1 MARRIGYA
9 VPVNLSK
16 LLRTTLVALAAFG
29 LAKPTSASAADK
41 PNILIILVDDLGYGD
56 LSCYGAKDLKS
67 PNIDA
72 LMADG
77 MRFDSFYA
85 NCPVCSP
92 TRAALLSG
100 TYPDLVGV
108 PGVIRTHPENNW
120 GWLSQKATLLPRM
133 LKGAGY
139 HTSIIGKWHLGL
151 EEPNTPNGRGFDHFK
166 GFLCDMIDDYYKHRR
181 HGINYFRENRKEI
194 DPPGHA
200 TDLITEWG
208 VDYVNDRKG
217 KDNPFFMYLAYNAP
231 HTPIQP
237 PQDWFEKVKTREP
250 GISDRRAKLVALIEH
265 MDYGIGRVI
274 DALKKNGQY
283 KNTLTIFSSDNG
295 GQVSVAGTNG
305 NHRGGKQD
313 MYEGGLKVPTCAVW
327 PGKIQAGIRSN
338 LVGITMDLYPT
349 ACAAAGAVVPSHVE
363 GENLLPTMLG
373 QAQKLERDL
382 VFVRREGGLRYNG
395 QDYHA
400 FRRGDWKLVH
410 NSPFE
415 QYELYNLKTDPLEQ
429 NDLAKTN
436 RKKFIELAT
445 ALRLHT
451 QRAGRI
457 PWQKP

>member
-1 MARRIGYA
+1 M
-9 VPVNLSK
+9 NLSK
-16 LLRTTLVALAAFG
+16 LFRTTLVALAALG
-29 LAKPTSASAADK
+29 LAKPASSLAADK

-56 LSCYGAKDLKS
+56 LSCYGAKDLQS
-67 PNIDA
+67 PNIDS

-100 TYPDLVGV
+100 TYPDLAGV

-120 GWLSQKATLLPRM
+120 GWLSQKATLLPRT

-139 HTSIIGKWHLGL
+139 HTSLIGKWHLGL

-200 TDLITEWG
+200 TDLFSEWAI
-208 VDYVNDRKG
+208 DTLNDRKG
-217 KDNPFFMYLAYNAP
+217 KEAPFFMYLAYNAP

-237 PQDWFEKVKTREP
+237 PQDWLEKVKARQP
-250 GISDRRAKLVALIEH
+250 GISDKRARLVALIEH
-265 MDYGIGRVI
+265 MDHGIGRVI

-327 PGKIQAGIRSN
+327 PGKIKAGTRSN

-349 ACAAAGAVVPSHVE
+349 ACAAAGAKVPDHVR
-363 GENLLPTMLG
+363 GKSLLPTMLG
-373 QAQKLERDL
+373 QAQKLDRDL

-410 NSPFE
+410 NHPFE
-415 QYELYNLKTDPLEQ
+415 PYQLYDLKTDPLEQ
-429 NDLAKTN
+429 NDLAKSN
-436 RKKFIELAT
+436 RKKFTELAA

-451 QRAGRI
+451 QRAGRV